1 MSLQLLP
8 GIVWALDDFALK
20 QVQRWQNGLSEKAR
34 TVFKVASCWEECVDL
49 INNYR
54 QQSFDT
60 TMLVAGLGLETQRQ
74 GRRINIVIAACFPQ
88 EGGLAWAEA
97 EKKIEAI
104 AQQPVTLEQHRVL
117 LHPTLHQLEEPTAP
131 RELDGAELTP
141 LRFLPWL
148 LTRQVTGGFIL
159 SEEEFHT
166 HFSNLLD
173 ALFLAEREGGVVPGH
188 LVDHFYHQPAQSGHV
203 RLAGFSRIPIDALL
217 QEMAQSLAQMV
228 LAQAAQ
234 QSYDVDLVSPFE
246 KKLAHWLSEF
256 LAGQRSGSQIE
267 EGIPRELSRHPWP
280 VAALLNEA
288 PRIFAK
294 ESMRLHREPAVD
306 QPACH
311 NSSSWWQ
318 RLLAWLGQ
326 SKPSVS
332 PGPDPLQ
339 AEALGRNLDRMVE
352 LLRDLAD
359 RARPQPRSAARLPE
373 ELCQGWTDNLR
384 TLILQRLQRRW
395 GELDVMERLAWQI
408 EQDLAQQIVAVLQD
422 WEIPDAQLQEVAA
435 GLAAGNLLSF
445 SAPLHGAR
453 PVQVQALITSLT
465 LEQTIRHEGQNVPC
479 ATVRLWPGRP
489 PLLLAASE
497 PVPVE
502 HLHL

>member
-1 MSLQLLP
+1 MNLLP
-8 GIVWALDDFALK
+8 GISWALDESALAS
-20 QVQRWQNGLSEKAR
+20 VRTWQEGLSDRAR
-34 TVFKVASCWEECVDL
+34 QVIRVAACWEEFVD
-49 INNYR
+49 IIEIYR
-54 QQSFDT
+54 QQDFDA
-60 TMLVAGLGLETQRQ
+60 TMLDAGLSLETQRQ
-74 GRRINIVIAACFPQ
+74 GRRVNVVVIASLPRQGGFP
-88 EGGLAWAEA
+88 WTEA
-97 EKKIEAI
+97 EERLADIRR
-104 AQQPVTLEQHRVL
+104 VLTLEEHRVL
-117 LHPTLHQLEEPTAP
+117 LHPTVRPLGEAADHTAIDWS
-131 RELDGAELTP
+131 ELSS
-141 LRFLPWL
+141 LRGLPWL
-148 LTRQVTGGFIL
+148 LTRMVTGNFTLG
-159 SEEEFHT
+159 EHEFQALIER
-166 HFSNLLD
+166 LLD
-173 ALFLAEREGGVVPGH
+173 TLYLAEREGGMAPEHMIGAFFHPLPRTGH
-188 LVDHFYHQPAQSGHV
+188 M
-203 RLAGFSRIPIDALL
+203 RLAGFSRLPLDRLL
-217 QEMAQSLAQMV
+217 PDLAQSLAQMV

-234 QSYDVDLVSPFE
+234 QSYDVDLGSPFE
-246 KKLAHWLSEF
+246 MKLAHWVSEF

-318 RLLAWLGQ
+318 RLLAWYGS
-326 SKPSVS
+326 SKPSVP

-339 AEALGRNLDRMVE
+339 AEALRKNLDKMAE

-359 RARPQPRSAARLPE
+359 RARLQPRSAARLPK

-384 TLILQRLQRRW
+384 TLIQQRLQRRW
-395 GELDVMERLAWQI
+395 GELNVLERLAWQI
-408 EQDLAQQIVAVLQD
+408 EPDLAQHIVAVLHD
-422 WEIPDAQLQEVAA
+422 WEIPDRQLQEVAA
-435 GLAAGNLLSF
+435 GLAAGNLLRF
-445 SAPLHGAR
+445 SAPLRGAL
-453 PVQVQALITSLT
+453 PVQVQAIVTSLN
-465 LEQTIRHEGQNVPC
+465 LGPHIRHGSQHVPC